1 MCIFSIIFYF
11 IFNPLFKSSQVIITY
26 SLRPFNIVSTQP
38 KLWEFLKK
46 LYIVT
51 FLTSNAIYS
60 KYIYDKIIYK
70 LLEKNHKSN
79 EFIENE
85 NSIRL
90 LIGKDEK
97 KNENIFVPE
106 SGLYQN
112 FLITGTIGSGKTSSA
127 MYPYTRTINEI
138 QQ

>member
-1 MCIFSIIFYF
+1 LCIFSIIFYF

>member
-85 NSIRL
+85 NSIKL